1 MNKTKTLAPL
11 LVTVMLAGIVS
22 ACSSSNETKETNS
35 IKSPAASAPASSGTT
50 GQEQNKYAKHMTI
63 SYAAGNNNLDVN
75 NDDFAK
81 IWKDKFN
88 FDWEIRPVAS
98 NNNSETFRI
107 WINSGDMADMGSWN
121 YNPSEYASYVKQG
134 LLKELP
140 KGWREKWPNIAAT
153 QDRTGI
159 AKYVSDQVG
168 SDNILFKPI
177 MGDNYPVD
185 KLINHDGI
193 WFRADWVR
201 AVGAEIKDHYTV
213 PEIMDIARKIKEQD
227 PGKVGDKLIPI
238 DVPTVGLWVMFIW
251 PNATHYQEVSQFYQD
266 ADGVFHWGLADP
278 DILEGLKEWRQAYD
292 EGLLNP
298 EFYNLPDGK
307 QTEAQM
313 YTAGISGMNQAA
325 GMASVGTRQASFMS
339 SDLGV
344 DPNQALSYAFLTDND
359 GTYRANEIPNFA
371 GTLIFNPKL
380 DDAKFERILDILDES
395 VSKEGQDL
403 INLGIEGKDWKK
415 NADGTVVNLNGNLQV
430 SEKYKSIPDLWP
442 SLLQLR
448 DNYQLVNPTLPQI
461 WRDKARNQ
469 YVEKTKLTDPNNP
482 KIFAKLDPEVYF
494 YTSPARTRAVM
505 DIPAELAGIV
515 LKGPDVEANWNAW
528 VKAKMPLIQP
538 VLDELTALKKK

>member
-1 MNKTKTLAPL
+1 MKKTKTIGSL
-11 LVTVMLAGIVS
+11 LVSVMLAGVVS
-22 ACSSSNETKETNS
+22 ACSSSNEAHETA
-35 IKSPAASAPASSGTT
+35 SPAASAPASSGAA

-63 SYAAGNNNLDVN
+63 SYAVGNNNLDVN
-75 NDDFAK
+75 DDVFAK
-81 IWKDKFN
+81 IWKDKYN

-121 YNPSEYASYVKQG
+121 YNHSEYVSYVKQG

-140 KGWREKWPNIAAT
+140 KGWREKWPNLAAA

-159 AKYVSDQVG
+159 YKYVEDQVV

-177 MGDNYPVD
+177 MADNYPLD

-201 AVGAEIKDHYTV
+201 AVGAEVKDHYTV
-213 PEIMDIARKIKEQD
+213 AEIMDIARKIKQQD
-227 PGKVGDKLIPI
+227 PGKVGEKLIPI
-238 DVPTVGLWVMFIW
+238 DVPTVGLWVMFVW

-278 DILEGLKEWRQAYD
+278 EILKGLKLWRQAYD

-298 EFYNLPDGK
+298 EYYNLPDGP

-313 YTAGISGMNQAA
+313 YTAGISAMNQAA
-325 GMASVGTRQASFMS
+325 GMASVGTRQASFMGS
-339 SDLGV
+339 NLGV
-344 DPNQALSYAFLTDND
+344 DPSESLSYAFLTDDN
-359 GTYRANEIPNFA
+359 GVYRANEIPNFA
-371 GTLIFNPKL
+371 GSLIFNPKL

-395 VSKEGQDL
+395 ASKEGQDL
-403 INLGIEGKDWKK
+403 INMGIEGTDWKK
-415 NADGTVVNLNGNLQV
+415 NPDGTIVNLNGNLQI
-430 SEKYKSIPDLWP
+430 SEKYKSIPNLWS
-442 SLLQLR
+442 SLLLLR

-461 WRDKARNQ
+461 WRDKAIKQ
-469 YVEKTKLTDPNNP
+469 YKEKTELTDPNNP
-482 KIFAKLDPEVYF
+482 EIFAKLDPDVYF
-494 YTSPARTRAVM
+494 YNSPARSRAVM
-505 DIPAELAGIV
+505 NIPAELSGIV

-528 VKAKMPLIQP
+528 VKEKMPLIQP
-538 VLDELTALKKK
+538 VLDELTAMKKKKK